1 MLGHGDTTGRTRIY
15 RQAYFE
21 HPNYVPLLKR
31 SLALWIELNAYYRSN
46 VRPTLVNCDG
56 LSDSP
61 LNLLELCGGIMI
73 GRPDSEV
80 ITGTLQSIRAHS
92 LPHEIWNSA
101 EMTDRHPVFQLSDDE
116 IAVYES
122 NAGYL
127 FSELCIQS
135 YIYMAKECGAA
146 LHFNETMLSWQQQ
159 DTPQEEAGCCPLVA
173 VQTTKGSYLARK
185 LVLTVGAWATSI
197 YASRLPFSLTIERR
211 VLYWFEPDS
220 DRVAEY
226 KVTPIYIL
234 SRWVAMMIHHL
245 MALPLYSVFPSTSGT
260 LATRVTSTGSPWSRS
275 MQTR

>member
-1 MLGHGDTTGRTRIY
+1 M
-15 RQAYFE
+15 
-21 HPNYVPLLKR
+21 
-31 SLALWIELNAYYRSN
+31 ELNEYYSSK
-46 VRPTLVNCDG
+46 VRPALVNCDSS
-56 LSDSP
+56 SDSP
-61 LNLLELCGGIMI
+61 LNLLELCGGVMI

-80 ITGTLQSIRAHS
+80 IAGTLQSIRTHS
-92 LPHEIWNSA
+92 LPHEIWTSA
-101 EMTDRHPVFQLSDDE
+101 EMKDRHPVFQLSDDE

-146 LHFNETMLSWQQQ
+146 LHFDETMLSWHQQ
-159 DTPQEEAGCCPLVA
+159 DTPTPEETGCPLVA

-220 DRVAEY
+220 DRITEY
-226 KVTPIYIL
+226 KVTPIYPVIF
-234 SRWVAMMIHHL
+234 V
-245 MALPLYSVFPSTSGT
+245 G
-260 LATRVTSTGSPWSRS
+260 
-275 MQTR
+275 